1 MERRP
6 YGDSGLTVSAL
17 CYGAMTIAQ
26 DPDLHDDVAP
36 SLLRALE
43 GDVRLVDTA
52 RVYPRSEAIVAATL
66 KAWRGERP
74 VISTKLAPL
83 SAATFREC
91 RPIAEAFTPA
101 SIRRSVEDSLTALD
115 VATLDIVHL
124 HQWWHPWTYEDE
136 IFATL
141 DALRREGKI
150 GYAAISVGDH
160 EHDAALEAV
169 SRRRV
174 DGIQLIVNLFESRPL
189 ASILPLAGL
198 RGVGVIARCAL
209 DSGGLTGTLTEADF
223 RARLFLKYA
232 PFGDYA
238 ARLHALAERFVPAV
252 APTLADL
259 ALRFAL
265 SAPGVSA
272 VTIGMP
278 SVAMV
283 DACLAA
289 VRQGPLPD
297 EAMAAIRREHVWT
310 KNFYER
316 LL

>member
-1 MERRP
+1 MELRP
-6 YGDSGLTVSAL
+6 YGDTGLMVSPL

-26 DPDLHDDVAP
+26 DPELRNGVAP

-43 GDVRLVDTA
+43 GGVRIIDTA
-52 RVYPRSEAIVAATL
+52 RVYPNSETIVAATL

-74 VISTKLAPL
+74 VISTKVAPG
-83 SAATFREC
+83 SAATFREY
-91 RPIAEAFTPA
+91 RPIAEAYTPDG
-101 SIRRSVEDSLTALD
+101 IRRSVEDSLAALG
-115 VATLDIVHL
+115 AETLDIAHL
-124 HQWWHPWTYEDE
+124 HQWWHLWSYEDE
-136 IFATL
+136 IFDTF
-141 DALRREGKI
+141 DTLRREGKI
-150 GYAAISVGDH
+150 RHAAISVGDH
-160 EHDAALEAV
+160 EHDAALEVV

-174 DGIQLIVNLFESRPL
+174 SGLQLILNLFESRPL
-189 ASILPLAGL
+189 ASILPLARL

-209 DSGGLTGTLTEADF
+209 DSGGLSGTLTGDDF
-223 RARLFLKYA
+223 RARPFLKYA
-232 PFGDYA
+232 PFDEYA
-238 ARLHALAERFVPAV
+238 ARLHALSEYFVPTS

-265 SAPGVSA
+265 FAPGVSA

-283 DACLAA
+283 EACLEA
-289 VRQGPLPD
+289 VRSGPLPD
-297 EAMAAIRREHVWT
+297 EVMTAIRREHVWT